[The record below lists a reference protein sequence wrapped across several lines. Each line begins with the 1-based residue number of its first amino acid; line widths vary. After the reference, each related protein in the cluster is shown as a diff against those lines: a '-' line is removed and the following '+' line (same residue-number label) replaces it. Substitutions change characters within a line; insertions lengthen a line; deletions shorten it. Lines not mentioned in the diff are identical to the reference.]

1 MAFFRST
8 SDSKT
13 DSKTGGQQWISV
25 DGGGNSIGLWSDWKT
40 LVDGG
45 RRVMPKGG
53 LEPPC
58 PCEHNALNVACL
70 PISPLRLVL
79 CPCGQAYITVTIATC
94 QVVFRAFSCLIS
106 DTPPLS
112 WA

>member
-45 RRVMPKGG
+45 RRV
-53 LEPPC
+53 
-58 PCEHNALNVACL
+58 
-70 PISPLRLVL
+70 
-79 CPCGQAYITVTIATC
+79 
-94 QVVFRAFSCLIS
+94 
-106 DTPPLS
+106 
-112 WA
+112 